1 MTDFK
6 TIVGKNIRLQTSDL
20 TMSTATEGE
29 LFYSNTDKEF
39 KVGIMVK
46 AWASGA
52 VMPVAQR
59 AAGAG
64 IQTAAF
70 VTGGPTPG
78 SARVVTTHEYD
89 GSSWSSG
96 GDINT
101 ARNYHSAAVQSTL
114 TAGLIF
120 GGKAPGFTGVTEEY
134 DGSSWTESGD
144 LNTARTAWMGGVG
157 TQTAAIC
164 AGGGPDYKNES
175 EEYDGTSWAEGNNLN
190 VSRQGLAA
198 AGSQTA
204 GLVFGGEIPNPGAQ
218 LASDSTEEY
227 NGTSWTA
234 GEAMGAGRYRHG
246 GCGTQ
251 TAAIAF
257 LGRINPPASDKVEAQ
272 VYDGTDWAT
281 TSSLSTAR
289 AQAAGFGI
297 QTSAVA
303 AGGSV
308 ASADANTTAVEEYSE
323 TVTLKTVTD
332 S

>member
-1 MTDFK
+1 MTDFR
-6 TIVGKNIRLQTSDL
+6 TIRGLYIKHVSSDPSNLVEGDIWYNTSTL
-20 TMSTATEGE
+20 TLKIAPEIVAWSSGTA
-29 LFYSNTDKEF
+29 
-39 KVGIMVK
+39 
-46 AWASGA
+46 
-52 VMPVAQR
+52 MPVAQR
-59 AAGAG
+59 GAGAG

-70 VTGGPTPG
+70 VTGGPTPA
-78 SARVVTTHEYD
+78 SARVVTTNEYD
-89 GSSWSSG
+89 GSSWTAG

-144 LNTARTAWMGGVG
+144 LNTARDGWAGGIG
-157 TQTAAIC
+157 TQTAALC
-164 AGGGPDYKNES
+164 AGGAKPANTAES
-175 EEYDGTSWAEGNNLN
+175 EEYDGTSWAEGNDLN
-190 VSRQGLAA
+190 VARSSLAA
-198 AGSQTA
+198 GGSQTA
-204 GLVFGGEIPNPGAQ
+204 GLLYGGEIAGSPNTSA
-218 LASDSTEEY
+218 ATEEY

-234 GEAMGAGRYRHG
+234 GENMGAARYRHG
-246 GCGTQ
+246 GCGSQ

-257 LGRINPPASDKVEAQ
+257 GGRTYPAGDSAVAQ

-289 AQAAGFGI
+289 SQIMGFGV

-303 AGGSV
+303 AGGYV
-308 ASADANTTAVEEYSE
+308 APTDTSTTGIEEY
-323 TVTLKTVTD
+323 TVAATARTVDT